1 MNQESDDESESSS
14 DENVNQTI
22 VKEKGKSKTI
32 IKKHIPRLRRE
43 DQHEGVNLDT
53 GLDLEDDE
61 DLALQLL
68 LK

>member
-32 IKKHIPRLRRE
+32 IKKHIPRLRY
-43 DQHEGVNLDT
+43 VK
-53 GLDLEDDE
+53 GL
-61 DLALQLL
+61 Q
-68 LK
+68 